1 MSFCAPISFFR
12 SLWVPDLHSLLAKLQ
27 NSLLCTID
35 MLREEKEQKI
45 KREQLGFKEEG
56 SLKRQ
61 AISDNSKPFLNE
73 KRGHRFNI
81 IFSQNLPHKPMM
93 SLEQILP
100 FRCNFQRLVSALRVS
115 F

>member
-1 MSFCAPISFFR
+1 
-12 SLWVPDLHSLLAKLQ
+12 
-27 NSLLCTID
+27 

-45 KREQLGFKEEG
+45 KREQIGFKEEG
-56 SLKRQ
+56 SLKRRT
-61 AISDNSKPFLNE
+61 ISANSKPFLNE

-115 F
+115 FWILIFLR